1 MASSP
6 PTLPRPTLAEVA
18 SFLSG
23 QLVGPPETVLSGVSN
38 LEQAGSGDLSFVAG
52 DRFLQAASHSEAAAL
67 LVGRLIPDCST
78 SQILVPHPALAFAR
92 VVQHFFCAPYRA
104 TGIVHP
110 IAQGSNVR
118 IGSDVSLGPFV
129 TLGDNVTI
137 GARVTLSPGVYV
149 GSGAEIGEDSLLYPN
164 VVVREDCRIG
174 RRVVIHSGTV
184 IGSDGFGYVQHQ
196 GQHVKVPQLGG
207 VTIEDDVEIGANVTV
222 DRATFGQTLI
232 RRGTKIDNL
241 VQIAHNVQIGEH
253 CIVVAQVGIA
263 GSTAVGTHVMIG
275 GQAGL
280 ADHLQVGDRVM
291 IAARSGVNRSV
302 AADQIVSGAPA
313 MPHETALRAQ
323 ALLPHLPELRQQ
335 LRELHK
341 RVERM
346 ESESKKPSPRKAA
359 IRRSRGRK
367 R

>member
-1 MASSP
+1 MAPSP
-6 PTLPRPTLAEVA
+6 PTRPHPTLAEVA

-23 QLVGPPETVLSGVSN
+23 QLIGSPDVILSGVSS
-38 LEQAGSGDLSFVAG
+38 LEQAGPGDVSFVAG
-52 DRFLQAASHSEAAAL
+52 DRFQKAASHTKASAL
-67 LVGRLIPDCST
+67 LVGRALPDCAA
-78 SQILVPHPALAFAR
+78 SQIVVPHPALAFAR

-104 TGIVHP
+104 TGIVQP
-110 IAQGSNVR
+110 IAQGANVR
-118 IGSDVSLGPFV
+118 IGADVSIGPFV
-129 TLGDNVTI
+129 TLGDHVTI
-137 GARVTLSPGVYV
+137 GSRVTLAPGVFV
-149 GSGAEIGEDSLLYPN
+149 GAGSEIGDDALLYPN
-164 VVVREDCRIG
+164 VVVREGCRIG
-174 RRVVIHSGTV
+174 CRVVIHSGTV

-207 VTIEDDVEIGANVTV
+207 VTVEDDVEIGANVTV

-241 VQIAHNVQIGEH
+241 VQLAHNVQIGEH

-263 GSTAVGTHVMIG
+263 GSTTVGTHVVIG

-291 IAARSGVNRSV
+291 IAARSGVNRSLTS
-302 AADQIVSGAPA
+302 DQIVSGAPA

-335 LRELHK
+335 LRELQK
-341 RVERM
+341 RVEAI
-346 ESESKKPSPRKAA
+346 ESAPKKPSPRRASP
-359 IRRSRGRK
+359 RRPRGRK